1 MQKPSLNLSYHE
13 QDGMLLPNTQI
24 STVRKM
30 TAAGAIWEEGALRP
44 ARQLPGSLY
53 GTKNGWI
60 THGNDASDS
69 AGSHRTNGASAPVDV
84 V

>member
-30 TAAGAIWEEGALRP
+30 TARWGDMGGWRSLICATITRIAIW
-44 ARQLPGSLY
+44 
-53 GTKNGWI
+53 
-60 THGNDASDS
+60 H
-69 AGSHRTNGASAPVDV
+69 
-84 V
+84 